1 MSGRYTGEKKSS
13 GFHSQDDPA
22 SASMELETMAQ
33 NGNINPQLTGEQLNN
48 YEPYQFYKGIENMEN
63 KNDSDGSEK
72 DSEREENLIG
82 KYEDSDDESEVP
94 YSILTNTEKK
104 LMSVILA
111 CVGLCSSISMPIYF
125 PVLTVIREK
134 FNITIEQVNLTVVC
148 YLVFQAIA
156 PVFTSTLA
164 DHLGRRPTILGC
176 LIFGAAANIGLAVSN
191 AYWLILFLRCCLAA
205 SVAPVISIGSGCV
218 GDWVQRHERGTY
230 IGIFSGFTLIG
241 QGLAPFIGAVID
253 TWLGWRGIFWFSALV
268 DGIVFLICLIFLPE
282 TKRSI
287 VGNMSAKPPKFIN
300 NSPIVMF
307 QKKRLTDIN
316 RSTVEVSGTKRKF
329 NPLDTLSLLAYKQV
343 FLTLIPTAILF
354 STWTMSQTTLTTIL
368 SDDYHYSTLKIGLC
382 FFAPGMATIFGT
394 LVSGRVIDYVYK
406 RMKKQYNEKYSGS
419 NEAPDMENMQNLQ
432 NNNDKDTPHSVTT
445 PSNPPP
451 FDLIRARLIL
461 YFVPSTLVGIAAIIY
476 GWCVQKHV
484 NVAPILVLAFIIS
497 IGSMYP
503 LTVSSTLLVDLFPAK
518 SATAT
523 SLVNLARCGLTSIFI
538 ACLDKMVRRMT
549 VGGCYTFMGA
559 IVFTANL
566 MIFYL
571 IRNSQEIMAK
581 THG

>member
-1 MSGRYTGEKKSS
+1 MSGRYTSEDKSHRFYPKENPADVS
-13 GFHSQDDPA
+13 G
-22 SASMELETMAQ
+22 ELEAQ
-33 NGNINPQLTGEQLNN
+33 HSYINTQLTGDQLNMH
-48 YEPYQFYKGIENMEN
+48 ESYQAYSGIENMEH
-63 KNDSDGSEK
+63 KTESDGSEK

-82 KYEDSDDESEVP
+82 TYADSDDESEAP
-94 YSILTNTEKK
+94 YSILTKTEKNF
-104 LMSVILA
+104 MSLILA

-134 FNITIEQVNLTVVC
+134 FDITIEQVNLTVVC

-205 SVAPVISIGSGCV
+205 AVAPVISIGSGCV
-218 GDWVQRHERGTY
+218 GDWTQRHERGTY
-230 IGIFSGFTLIG
+230 MSIFSGFTLIG

-268 DGIVFLICLIFLPE
+268 DGIVFLACFIFLPE

-287 VGNMSAKPPKFIN
+287 VGNMSARPLKLIN
-300 NSPIVMF
+300 KSPIVML
-307 QKKRLTDIN
+307 QNKRLIDTS
-316 RSTVEVSGTKRKF
+316 RSTVEVSVTKKKF
-329 NPLDTLSLLAYKQV
+329 NPLETLYLLGYKQV

-354 STWTMSQTTLTTIL
+354 STWTMSQTTLTTVL
-368 SDDYHYSTLKIGLC
+368 SDDYHYSTLKVGLC

-394 LVSGRVIDYVYK
+394 LVSGKVIDKVYK
-406 RMKKQYNEKYSGS
+406 RMKKQYNEKCLES
-419 NEAPDMENMQNLQ
+419 NEKIDMGNIQNLQ
-432 NNNDKDTPHSVTT
+432 NNIPT
-445 PSNPPP
+445 PSSLPP
-451 FDLIRARLIL
+451 FDLVRARLIL
-461 YFVPSTLVGIAAIIY
+461 YFIPSSLVGIAAIIY

-484 NVAPILVLAFIIS
+484 NVAPILVLAFLIAF
-497 IGSMYP
+497 GSMYP

-523 SLVNLARCGLTSIFI
+523 SLVNLARCGLSSIFI
-538 ACLDKMVRRMT
+538 ACLDKMVKHMT

-559 IVFTANL
+559 IVITANL

-571 IRNSQEIMAK
+571 IHHSQEIMAK
-581 THG
+581 TQD